1 MRRASSSSRPSGAPA
16 CVTTSSTAAARI
28 SAATLPTWPLP
39 DYKPQRATV
48 MVDYSWSEFS
58 RARLQY
64 AQDKS
69 MQGVT
74 DNQLTLQYIMSLGA
88 HGAHT
93 F

>member
-1 MRRASSSSRPSGAPA
+1 MRYDQLDSGTRDFGDNSSNLVAQSYCPKRASA
-16 CVTTSSTAAARI
+16 
-28 SAATLPTWPLP
+28 
-39 DYKPQRATV
+39 

-58 RARLQY
+58 RMRLQF

-69 MQGVT
+69 MAGIT

-88 HGAHT
+88 HGAHK